1 MFEYTDTFTNASTFK
16 GINPKQEILK
26 LRDEKINFKIQL
38 LNRKLNVSIY
48 KNDSLEDLYIS
59 IYNAVYPELSTEKV
73 DVIPP
78 EGLSYMPRIYKV
90 SIYNEKTE
98 HIQEIPLHKFIT
110 ISSYIQCNKDYFKP
124 IYNFGRPTFAIY
136 ALDEYAIENINNYS
150 QNIIHSYLKKYLTC
164 IM

>member
-1 MFEYTDTFTNASTFK
+1 MFEYTDTFTNASTFN
-16 GINPKQEILK
+16 GVNPKQEK
-26 LRDEKINFKIQL
+26 LRDENIRFKIQL
-38 LNRKLNVSIY
+38 LDRKINVSIY
-48 KNDSLEDLYIS
+48 KDDSLEDLYIS
-59 IYNAVYPELSTEKV
+59 IYNAVYPELSTEKI

-110 ISSYIQCNKDYFKP
+110 ISSYIQCNKDYFTP
-124 IYNFGRPTFAIY
+124 IYNFGKPTFAIY
-136 ALDEYAIENINNYS
+136 ALDEYAIANINNNNS
-150 QNIIHSYLKKYLTC
+150 QYDIQSYFKKYFTC